1 MYIYFGS
8 FDGISI
14 SVMLLSLIHLTLQ
27 TENETMERK
36 KGNTKGKVKSKGTK
50 SRKPGPPRRRRPD
63 SAVMTPADGM
73 VRLNKYL
80 ADAGVCSRR
89 EADELI
95 QTGVVKV
102 NGKIVTEL
110 GTKVK
115 ATDKVSYGGQ
125 TLKRETLRYILLNK
139 PKDYITTSEDPFKR
153 KTVMELVSN
162 ACSERIYPVGRLD
175 RNTLGLLLFTNDGE
189 LAKRLMHP
197 RHKVKKLYHVQLNKA
212 LTKADM
218 EKIASGIQLEDGLA
232 EVDQIAWVR
241 DAESKREVG
250 LELHSGKNRI
260 VRRIFEHLGYEIVR
274 LDRVM
279 FAGLTKL
286 NLPRGRWRHLSHTEV
301 SMLKM
306 IR

>member
-1 MYIYFGS
+1 MKSGPQKNQL
-8 FDGISI
+8 ISL
-14 SVMLLSLIHLTLQ
+14 MPLSMIRLTLQ
-27 TENETMERK
+27 TETETMERK
-36 KGNTKGKVKSKGTK
+36 KGNKKGSIKAKGPK
-50 SRKPGPPRRRRPD
+50 SRKPAPSRRRRPD
-63 SAVMTPADGM
+63 AAVLTPADGM

-95 QTGVVKV
+95 QAGVVKV

-125 TLKRETLRYILLNK
+125 TLKRETLRYVLLNK
-139 PKDYITTSEDPFKR
+139 PTDYITTSEDPYNR

-212 LTKADM
+212 LTKTDM
-218 EKIASGIQLEDGLA
+218 EKIAAGIELEDGKA
-232 EVDQIAWVR
+232 EVDQIAWVQ
-241 DAESKREVG
+241 DADSKKEVG

-260 VRRIFEHLGYEIVR
+260 VRRLFEHLGYDVVR

-286 NLPRGRWRHLSHTEV
+286 NLPRGRWRHLSHKEV

-306 IR
+306 IK

>member
-1 MYIYFGS
+1 
-8 FDGISI
+8 
-14 SVMLLSLIHLTLQ
+14 MLPLSLISLTLQ
-27 TENETMERK
+27 TETENMERK
-36 KGNTKGKVKSKGTK
+36 KGNKKGNIKAKGPK
-50 SRKPGPPRRRRPD
+50 GGRPAPSRRRRPD
-63 SAVMTPADGM
+63 AAVVTPADGM

-95 QTGVVKV
+95 QAGVVKV

-125 TLKRETLRYILLNK
+125 TLKRETLRYVLLNK
-139 PKDYITTSEDPFKR
+139 PKDYITTSEDPYNR

-212 LTKADM
+212 LTKTDM
-218 EKIASGIQLEDGLA
+218 EKIAAGLELADGKA
-232 EVDQIAWVR
+232 EVDQIAWVQ
-241 DAESKREVG
+241 DAESKKEVG

-260 VRRIFEHLGYEIVR
+260 VRRLFEHLGYDVVR

-286 NLPRGRWRHLSHTEV
+286 NLPRGRWRHLSHKEV

-306 IR
+306 IK